1 LILRDCTETD
11 KLEWLPNKDKLDKII
26 ELANLQNETRGLPYK
41 LNLIEKMIFYFNE
54 KVREIKAKK

>member
-1 LILRDCTETD
+1 M
-11 KLEWLPNKDKLDKII
+11 
-26 ELANLQNETRGLPYK
+26 QNETRGLSYK